1 MKKTTKAVIA
11 GLTFLAGC
19 EIGLSI
25 QLYRTIKKFIVEEE
39 AMKAPGLR
47 GDETV
52 PEDEEVQE
60 NAEIPEEVAVPE
72 DETEEDITEK
82 LQK

>member
-25 QLYRTIKKFIVEEE
+25 QLGEGFEQADTPEKMADAVMERM
-39 AMKAPGLR
+39 AR
-47 GDETV
+47 GGKR
-52 PEDEEVQE
+52 
-60 NAEIPEEVAVPE
+60 NG
-72 DETEEDITEK
+72 
-82 LQK
+82 